1 MWFAAPGWPWY
12 NRRQS
17 IGGNT
22 SVQLVLFIVQIIL
35 ALTLIGL
42 VLLQSKNM
50 GSPAVFGGSDSFRAS
65 RRGLE
70 RTIFN
75 LTAIVSGLFFVV
87 SLIVVIIS

>member
-1 MWFAAPGWPWY
+1 ME
-12 NRRQS
+12 S
-17 IGGNT
+17 I
-22 SVQLVLFIVQIIL
+22 LYIVQIIV

-50 GSPAVFGGSDSFRAS
+50 GSAAMFGGSDSFRAS

-75 LTAIVSGLFFVV
+75 LTAVVSAIFFIVSL
-87 SLIVVIIS
+87 LVVIII